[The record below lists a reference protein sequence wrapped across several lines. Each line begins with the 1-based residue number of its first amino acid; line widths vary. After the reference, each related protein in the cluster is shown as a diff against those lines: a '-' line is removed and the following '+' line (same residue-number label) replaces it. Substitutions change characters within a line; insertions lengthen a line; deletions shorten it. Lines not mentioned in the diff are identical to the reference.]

1 LLDGG
6 VAERNVKGPKATT
19 AGAKAKTKKA
29 AATNTKKVA
38 PSKTKKDTPAK
49 TKKLVVTKTKK
60 TAALL
65 LPFPGVPSRAKEPLA
80 HKSFRIYSDLNMGKW
95 RIKLVGMR
103 KDVGASWK
111 KDPRNAWD
119 KINDVLKGTIKIPK
133 D

>member
-6 VAERNVKGPKATT
+6 VAERNVKGPKATK

-65 LPFPGVPSRAKEPLA
+65 LPFPGVPSRAKEPVAGRRTLA
-80 HKSFRIYSDLNMGKW
+80 MLGIKSTMC
-95 RIKLVGMR
+95 
-103 KDVGASWK
+103 
-111 KDPRNAWD
+111 
-119 KINDVLKGTIKIPK
+119 
-133 D
+133 